1 MYVMD
6 RMYNLLSTGIHA
18 DVYFLVGEAGKKELL
33 PAHKLILSSASDVF
47 EAMFRFDAGNEKPT
61 NVIDVEVG
69 AFKTMLSFIYTDDLS
84 ELNGN
89 NVIEV
94 LYAAKKYNIPLLV
107 NACVNLSTWKL
118 TNVFHTYS
126 MANFLDEKN
135 LLCYILER
143 DQLRIDMEIKIWR
156 AALRWADEKCRQNGI
171 DCSAQNQR
179 AMLGPALFKIR
190 FALIPHEEFV
200 RKIVPSG
207 LLSQEEMDDVF
218 LCNYQLSVPNLP
230 PERAARKFLFP
241 AQQRFLSAP
250 IDHKMRIS
258 TACKIEGQI
267 MMKIK
272 NFSGFASAK
281 GGGEQFSKAV
291 YVKGLPWRILA
302 LSQAGKG
309 TKKSMGFFLHCDGG
323 KAVDWSCK
331 CSASLRI
338 LSRSQNEERE
348 NFTRRFDKQ
357 IFNPISNIWGFNSFI
372 TFKEL
377 MDTRNGLY
385 NKKNTVTLGIQFTVE
400 DEDGGEQQAMEAD

>member
-6 RMYNLLSTGIHA
+6 RMFNLLSTGIHA

-126 MANFLDEKN
+126 MANFLDEK
-135 LLCYILER
+135 
-143 DQLRIDMEIKIWR
+143 
-156 AALRWADEKCRQNGI
+156 
-171 DCSAQNQR
+171 R

-207 LLSQEEMDDVF
+207 LLSQEELDDVF

-230 PERAARKFLFP
+230 PERAARKFQFP
-241 AQQRFLSAP
+241 SQQRFLSAP

-309 TKKSMGFFLHCDGG
+309 TKKSLGFFLHCDGG

-357 IFNPISNIWGFNSFI
+357 IFNPNSNIWGFNSFI

-400 DEDGGEQQAMEAD
+400 GEDGGEQQAMEAD